1 MSAVSVCFKC
11 RGDRFEYFPA
21 EGEMFLWKSCYPV
34 RMVSP
39 LSLKRC
45 SDCHA
50 LQISEAQKKQVEIAI
65 ENSVPL
71 NFKSDVRKLER
82 LGLSRKKIS
91 EESKLSL
98 RKIEKIMKNE
108 AYVDE
113 KDFVKLLKY
122 MNKRSKA
129 AKEKKRA

>member
-11 RGDRFEYFPA
+11 GGDHFEYFPA
-21 EGEMFLWKSCYPV
+21 EGEMFLWKSRYPV

-45 SDCHA
+45 ASCDT
-50 LQISEAQKKQVEIAI
+50 LQISETQKKQVELAI

-71 NFKSDVRKLER
+71 NFKSDIRKLER

-91 EESKLSL
+91 EESKLSI

-108 AYVDE
+108 ASVDE

-122 MNKRSKA
+122 KNKRAKA
-129 AKEKKRA
+129 LKERKTA